1 MIRKITIVVSL
12 CVIAVLSMTAI
23 SSAANSFTFNET
35 YKQNNNCVV
44 IWGIPFC
51 DNNGVGGK
59 FTITG
64 KISLNGIDITKF
76 NKDTSFIIVA
86 GGFSFEA
93 LLGDDYIYSRTPGKT
108 SFSVSYID
116 RLEESD
122 KPIKYI
128 TIKLKWTSK
137 LLTMTVTGLTPDFI
151 YPIIADYYVGDA
163 THSFADSTIAYVELG
178 DLYSGFN
185 MNYSGKVTTKN
196 IKKKD
201 GKDYTTSSVTVKG
214 KGTET
219 SEDFRE
225 GEPVPETVAVQ

>member
-1 MIRKITIVVSL
+1 MTRKITIVLSL
-12 CVIAVLSMTAI
+12 CVMAVLSMTAI

-51 DNNGVGGK
+51 DNNGEGGK
-59 FTITG
+59 FTVTG

-76 NKDTSFIIVA
+76 NKDTSFIIAA

-93 LLGDDYIYSRTPGKT
+93 LLGDDWLYTPGKT
-108 SFSVSYID
+108 SFSVPYRS

-122 KPIKYI
+122 KLIIYI

-137 LLTMTVTGLTPDFI
+137 LLTVTVTGLTPDFI

-163 THSFADSTIAYVELG
+163 THGIANSTIGYVELG
-178 DLYSGFN
+178 DLYAGFYV
-185 MNYSGKVTTKN
+185 NYSGKVTTKN

-225 GEPVPETVAVQ
+225 GEPEPETASVQY